1 MQKILVTGS
10 AGFIGYHLS
19 SLLCQQNYQVV
30 GIDSLNNYYDVNL
43 KLNRINELRHQP
55 LFSFRTINICDKTEL
70 DALFAAEKF
79 DVVINLA
86 AQAGVRNSIEK
97 PYAYID
103 SNLIGFINIL
113 EACRNFP
120 VKHLIF
126 ASSSSIYGNSDQI
139 PFSEEH
145 KTDAPVSL
153 YAATK
158 KANELMAHSYAHLYQ
173 IPTTGLRFF
182 TVYGPWGRPD
192 MAYFSFTK
200 SIMEGKPIN
209 IYNNGNQ
216 MRDFTYIDD
225 IVNAISALIS
235 KSPEASVPFNVF
247 NIGNHRPVKLLDFI
261 TTLVSIIGVE
271 VRKNYL
277 PRQSGDVD
285 ATYAD
290 ISRLNAMVGFS
301 PKTDIREGLTKFV
314 VWYRNYYSCESTPS
328 TVLINN

>member
-1 MQKILVTGS
+1 MQKILVTGA

-19 SLLCQQNYQVV
+19 SWLCKNGHQVM

-43 KLNRINELRHQP
+43 KLDRINQLRRESH
-55 LFSFRTINICDKTEL
+55 FSFRPVNICDKPEL
-70 DALFAAEKF
+70 DALFAAQKF

-113 EACRNFP
+113 EACRHNP

-126 ASSSSIYGNSDQI
+126 ASSSSIYGNSDRI
-139 PFSEEH
+139 PFSEDH
-145 KTDAPVSL
+145 ITDAPVSL

-158 KANELMAHSYAHLYQ
+158 KANELMAHSYAHLYG

-200 SIMEGKPIN
+200 NIIEGTPIN
-209 IYNNGNQ
+209 VYNHGNQ
-216 MRDFTYIDD
+216 MRDFTYVDD
-225 IVNAISALIS
+225 IVEAMGVLVS
-235 KSPEASVPFNVF
+235 KAPEHNIPFRVC
-247 NIGNHRPVKLLDFI
+247 NIGNHQPVRLMDFI
-261 TTLVSIIGVE
+261 NTLENIIGKE
-271 VRKNYL
+271 AKKIML

-290 ISRLNAMVGFS
+290 VTKLTHLVGFQ
-301 PKTDIREGLTKFV
+301 PKTDIEEGLSQFV
-314 VWYRNYYSCESTPS
+314 NWYKKYYQ
-328 TVLINN
+328 